1 MKKPVLWTRNFTLLT
16 TATVLGCAGG
26 VASSFALSFLVFEET
41 GSTLAAAFLMAMQ
54 LVPRFLV
61 PIVAAPIMDR
71 FPRKPFLVAGDA
83 INGVLYALAGWYL
96 LGSEFSYTL
105 YLAFSLLLSTL
116 GSFDELAY
124 GALYPNLIPEGCE
137 QKGYAVSGT
146 LYPVVN
152 VLMAP
157 VAALLYQKVGVAV
170 ILLLQAA
177 LSLAASAVESFIRME
192 EKNRMDGE
200 KFSLHMW
207 HSDLLDAVRYL
218 KGDKGLRSIYSY
230 MAITN
235 GLSMY
240 SPLLV
245 AFFSTTPGLNAVMYS
260 AFSVAE
266 FAGRTLGGV
275 FHYHME
281 IPRKKRFSF
290 AFFVYLCYNVMDMI
304 LLWIPYGAMLI
315 NRAAVGF
322 LGVNSASLREA
333 AVQKYIP
340 DEYRAKLNGFFGMLV
355 SLACSVCSLLIGA
368 MGEVMDYRLCITLC
382 GLLGGAACML
392 TIWRRRDAVRDIYQQ
407 EENTQR

>member
-1 MKKPVLWTRNFTLLT
+1 MKRSGLWTRNFTLLT

-26 VASSFALSFLVFEET
+26 VVSSFALSFLVFEET

-54 LVPRFLV
+54 LVPRFLI
-61 PIVAAPIMDR
+61 PLIAAPIMDR
-71 FPRKPFLVAGDA
+71 FPRKPFVVAGDA
-83 INGVLYALAGWYL
+83 INGILYGLAGVYL
-96 LGSEFSYTL
+96 LHSEFSYTL

-116 GSFDELAY
+116 GAFDELAY

-157 VAALLYQKVGVAV
+157 VAALLYQQVGVGV

-192 EKNRMDGE
+192 ETNRMDGE
-200 KFSLHMW
+200 KFSFSMW
-207 HSDLLDAVRYL
+207 KNDLLDAMRYL
-218 KGDKGLRSIYSY
+218 KGDHGLRAIYSY
-230 MAITN
+230 MAVTN

-245 AFFSTTPGLNAVMYS
+245 AFFSTAPGFTAVMYS

-275 FHYHME
+275 FHYRRE
-281 IPRKKRFSF
+281 IPRTKRFSF
-290 AFFVYLCYNVMDMI
+290 AFVVYLCYNLMDMI
-304 LLWIPYGAMLI
+304 LLWIPYVGMLI

-322 LGVNSASLREA
+322 LGVNSAALREA

-340 DEYRAKLNGFFGMLV
+340 DEHRAKLNGFFSMLL

-368 MGEVMDYRLCITLC
+368 MGEVLDYRLCITLC
-382 GLLGGAACML
+382 GLTGGIACML
-392 TIWRRRDAVRDIYQQ
+392 TIWRRRDEVKAIYQQ
-407 EENTQR
+407 E

>member
-1 MKKPVLWTRNFTLLT
+1 MKKSGLWTRNFTLLM

-54 LVPRFLV
+54 LAPQVLIPL
-61 PIVAAPIMDR
+61 IAAPIMDR

-83 INGVLYALAGWYL
+83 INGVLYGLAGVYL
-96 LGSEFSYTL
+96 LQSEFSYML
-105 YLAFSLLLSTL
+105 YLGFSLLLSTL
-116 GSFDELAY
+116 SAFDQLAY
-124 GALYPNLIPEGCE
+124 GALYPNLIPEGFE

-157 VAALLYQKVGVAV
+157 VAALLYEKVGVAV
-170 ILLLQAA
+170 ILLLQCA
-177 LSLAASAVESFIRME
+177 LSLAASAVESLIRIQE
-192 EKNRMDGE
+192 PDRRGGE
-200 KFSLHMW
+200 KFSFVMW
-207 HSDLLDAVRYL
+207 KNDLLDAMRYL
-218 KGDKGLRSIYSY
+218 KQDRGLQAIYGY
-230 MAITN
+230 MAVTN

-240 SPLLV
+240 TPLLV
-245 AFFSTTPGLNAVMYS
+245 AFFSTAPGFTTVMYS

-266 FAGRTLGGV
+266 FAGRTLGGL
-275 FHYHME
+275 FHYHRE

-290 AFFVYLCYNVMDMI
+290 ALFVYLCYNAMDML
-304 LLWIPYGAMLI
+304 LLWTPYAAMLL

-333 AVQKYIP
+333 AVQRHIP
-340 DEYRAKLNGFFGMLV
+340 DEYRAKLNGFFSMLL

-368 MGEVMDYRLCITLC
+368 MGEVMDYRVCITLC
-382 GLLGGAACML
+382 GVLGGIACFG
-392 TIWRRRDAVRDIYQQ
+392 TIWRRRSEVRAIYQN
-407 EENTQR
+407 E

>member
-1 MKKPVLWTRNFTLLT
+1 MKRSGLWTRNFTLLIA
-16 TATVLGCAGG
+16 ATVLGCAGG

-61 PIVAAPIMDR
+61 PLVAAPIMDR

-83 INGVLYALAGWYL
+83 INGVMYGLAGLYL
-96 LGSEFSYTL
+96 LHSEFSYTL

-116 GSFDELAY
+116 GAFDELAY
-124 GALYPNLIPEGCE
+124 GSLYPNLIPEGCE

-170 ILLLQAA
+170 ILLLQCA
-177 LSLAASAVESFIRME
+177 LSLAASAVESFIHIE
-192 EKNRMDGE
+192 EKNRMEGE
-200 KFSLHMW
+200 AFSIAMW
-207 HSDLLDAVRYL
+207 KSDLLDAMRYL
-218 KGDKGLRSIYSY
+218 QSDKGLQAIYSY

-245 AFFSTTPGLNAVMYS
+245 AFFSTAPGFTAVMYS

-266 FAGRTLGGV
+266 FAGRTLGGI
-275 FHYHME
+275 FDYHRE
-281 IPRKKRFSF
+281 IPQKKRFSF
-290 AFFVYLCYNVMDMI
+290 AFFVYLCYNAMDMI
-304 LLWIPYGAMLI
+304 LLWIPYAAMLL

-355 SLACSVCSLLIGA
+355 SLACSAGSLLIGA
-368 MGEVMDYRLCITLC
+368 MGEMMDYRLCITLC
-382 GLLGGAACML
+382 GVLGMAACFL
-392 TIWRRRDAVRDIYQQ
+392 TMWRRRDDVRAIYQQ
-407 EENTQR
+407 ET